1 MPPSALMLDA
11 IDRRILSLLQNNARI
26 ANAEL
31 ARELDMAPSAVLE
44 RTRKLEQRGIVIG
57 HEARLNAKAI
67 GLGLTAFVFVRAEE
81 TTSAMTA
88 GEALR
93 AIPEVQE
100 VHNVAGEDC
109 YLVKLRARD
118 TEDLGR
124 LLRERFASIPAVRNT
139 RTTIVLS
146 TLKETSQLPLD
157 RIELRSS

>member
-1 MPPSALMLDA
+1 MLDA

>member
-1 MPPSALMLDA
+1 MSPGALMLDA
-11 IDRRILSLLQNNARI
+11 IDRRILSLLQANARI

-57 HEARLNAKAI
+57 HEARLDAKAI

-157 RIELRSS
+157 RIERRSS